1 MIEPVHAPWIIRWI
15 AAVLYSLPG
24 PTEAWASIIDTL
36 IWPLVVLFLIFRF
49 RIFLRHYLWV
59 MADRLERDHVKLGWF
74 EIRAQDQVTVLDP
87 SVSGESTLS
96 FQPDDIDHVER
107 IFEFIADSANFSK
120 LSEWVENTYGKDVD
134 LEDFLTNPSYA
145 NHRAQ
150 AFRQVEGLG

>member
-1 MIEPVHAPWIIRWI
+1 
-15 AAVLYSLPG
+15 
-24 PTEAWASIIDTL
+24 
-36 IWPLVVLFLIFRF
+36 
-49 RIFLRHYLWV
+49 

-107 IFEFIADSANFSK
+107 ILEFIADSANFSK